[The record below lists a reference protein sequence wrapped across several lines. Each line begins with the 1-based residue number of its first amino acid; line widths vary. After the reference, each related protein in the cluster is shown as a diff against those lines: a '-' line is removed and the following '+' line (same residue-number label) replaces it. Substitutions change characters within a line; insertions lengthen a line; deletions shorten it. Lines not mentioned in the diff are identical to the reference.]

1 MKVEWLLKV
10 VEDLFV
16 IRKQK
21 KLPKRDI
28 FCFELKTGISNS
40 DAGMLWKKNMLFLCF
55 FNWKERW
62 DALIAQKLP

>member
-40 DAGMLWKKNMLFLCF
+40 DAGML
-55 FNWKERW
+55 
-62 DALIAQKLP
+62 